1 MSKGKFRI
9 QTVAEMTGVPASTLR
24 TWEQRYGFPSP
35 DRTASAYRMYSQD
48 DIDRIGKVREL
59 CEQGLGPAEAVK
71 QILTRHGD
79 FVSDPA
85 MEKYSLTFNPNGYLR
100 RVG

>member
-1 MSKGKFRI
+1 
-9 QTVAEMTGVPASTLR
+9 
-24 TWEQRYGFPSP
+24 
-35 DRTASAYRMYSQD
+35 
-48 DIDRIGKVREL
+48 
-59 CEQGLGPAEAVK
+59 VK

-79 FVSDPA
+79 FVADPA